1 LKLNTWRFLNLI
13 IIEGDTLKERC
24 ELLLLKIVGILK
36 MYCIYIVIMF
46 VSVLVRAIPFS
57 SGNLSLDGTIN
68 DIAIGAFASTL
79 VAWLVFV
86 HDQKQMKNRNRE
98 LCEYTISPLLEA
110 LINYMQNFCRSVAI
124 EDVGMRSETHT
135 FSEWSSLYFSRLSKS
150 TDSPTGGFHGMD
162 KDFLKASLDRICVA
176 SKRILSNEIWF
187 QKEEVMEKEECDLI
201 YEIETLCESANL
213 FTINDQ
219 ATMNVNMINQEL
231 CKIIQQS
238 KWRALIEVKYSHYAP
253 LENHFTK
260 RGMKK

>member
-1 LKLNTWRFLNLI
+1 
-13 IIEGDTLKERC
+13 
-24 ELLLLKIVGILK
+24 
-36 MYCIYIVIMF
+36 MF

-98 LCEYTISPLLEA
+98 LFEYTVSPLLEA
-110 LINYMQNFCRSVAI
+110 LVNYMQNFCRSVAI
-124 EDVGMRSETHT
+124 EDTGMRNETHT
-135 FSEWSSLYFSRLSKS
+135 FSEWSSIYFSRLSKAI
-150 TDSPTGGFHGMD
+150 DSPTGRFRGMD
-162 KDFLKASLDRICVA
+162 KDFLKESLDRICVA

-201 YEIETLCESANL
+201 YEIETLCESAKL
-213 FTINDQ
+213 FTIDDQ
-219 ATMNVNMINQEL
+219 ATMNVNKINQEL

-238 KWRALIEVKYSHYAP
+238 KWRALIEVKYSHHAP